1 MDLPTTLQD
10 GFWLATR
17 VEHIVED
24 HFMEGGVLREEFDED
39 AAFVGHVRD
48 RPAPSFRV
56 ARDVYAGYFVALRPC
71 DGDERPIWIARAL
84 MDPNSDR
91 EHPNSI
97 RIQYYRPTSRA
108 SLVQRSYTGWD
119 SPAGLRWRIDD
130 DLDEV
135 WESTSSLLTAWKSR
149 SLKESVHST
158 SKVPLEQIAIIKASL
173 ARDGEASAS
182 N

>member
-1 MDLPTTLQD
+1 M
-10 GFWLATR
+10 
-17 VEHIVED
+17 
-24 HFMEGGVLREEFDED
+24 
-39 AAFVGHVRD
+39 
-48 RPAPSFRV
+48 
-56 ARDVYAGYFVALRPC
+56 RPC
-71 DGDERPIWIARAL
+71 DGDERPVWIARAL
-84 MDPNSDR
+84 TDPNSDR

-149 SLKESVHST
+149 SQRESVHST